1 LNSKKQNHQKINI
14 ISLYSKQTNFS
25 KGIEEVK
32 NIRIEKIFPDEP
44 LKLLRISVIY
54 MLDCDKNGK
63 FSLQDLFDF
72 AEFVSKIASI
82 AQPGNLRQELE
93 AQCTLCMWKQVSTEK
108 GQKAFVEWCC
118 RLFSCR
124 MRVKV
129 DHYENT
135 SFVSS
140 DIIPT
145 VHDLFQIKDSYE
157 LTPQDLTTLLQ
168 RVGEENGI
176 MKLEDVK
183 LDNVVPLECIKI
195 FSKFFTDGFLEMMKT
210 LGFEREKFIK
220 EEMVQPNP
228 GELEIL
234 QSDSDKEDYTNDVS
248 TEEEEEEVE
257 SDQEEIV
264 ITTTNPDSPK
274 KKILSALKKG
284 KSMKKIER
292 RSSERL
298 DPKSGGNSPQLPVV
312 SKSKNSKIL
321 KASQSFFVTQK
332 PKEEKVEEK
341 SSPEKTDLLN
351 KINLVSMLKTS
362 KQAKR
367 SFGELDDEEEKS
379 PKLKSP
385 TPATSEPKKTF
396 LNLSIP
402 FKKK

>member
-1 LNSKKQNHQKINI
+1 
-14 ISLYSKQTNFS
+14 
-25 KGIEEVK
+25 
-32 NIRIEKIFPDEP
+32 
-44 LKLLRISVIY
+44 
-54 MLDCDKNGK
+54 MLDFDKNGK
-63 FSLQDLFDF
+63 FSLQDLIEF

-82 AQPGNLRQELE
+82 AQPGNLKQELE
-93 AQCTLCMWKQVSTEK
+93 AQCTLCLWKQVSTEK

-129 DHYENT
+129 ENYENT

-145 VHDLFQIKDSYE
+145 IHELFQIKDSYE
-157 LTPQDLTTLLQ
+157 LTPQDLTTLCQ

-176 MKLEDVK
+176 MKMEDVK

-220 EEMVQPNP
+220 EEMVQPQP

-234 QSDSDKEDYTNDVS
+234 HSDSDKEDYTNDVS
-248 TEEEEEEVE
+248 TEEDE

-264 ITTTNPDSPK
+264 ITKTNPDSPK

-298 DPKSGGNSPQLPVV
+298 DSKSGGNSPSLPIV
-312 SKSKNSKIL
+312 SKPKSSKNL
-321 KASQSFFVTQK
+321 KTSQSFFVTQK
-332 PKEEKVEEK
+332 PKEEKVVEK

-351 KINLVSMLKTS
+351 KINLVSMLKTA
-362 KQAKR
+362 KQPKR

-379 PKLKSP
+379 PKMKSP
-385 TPATSEPKKTF
+385 TPVNSEPKKTF
-396 LNLSIP
+396 GLNLSIP